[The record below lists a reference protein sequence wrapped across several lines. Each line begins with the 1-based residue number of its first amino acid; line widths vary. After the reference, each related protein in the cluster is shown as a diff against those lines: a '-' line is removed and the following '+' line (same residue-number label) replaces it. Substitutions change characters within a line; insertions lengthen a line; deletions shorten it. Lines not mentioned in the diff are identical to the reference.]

1 MTIRDNLPVPA
12 KLAARY
18 PGPLVRWHVTGVFT
32 LPEARRQGIANAVMT
47 AGTQFAVHAA
57 AAQGKDCLLTVDVYT
72 DNASAKLH
80 YEKAGFA
87 VFSEGQDNGR
97 PTAELA
103 LFVSTRSGVN

>member
-1 MTIRDNLPVPA
+1 MTIRDSLPVPP
-12 KLAARY
+12 KLALKY

-32 LPEARRQGIANAVMT
+32 LPDARRQGIANDVMKN
-47 AGTQFAVHAA
+47 GTQYAVRSA
-57 AAQGKDCLLTVDVYT
+57 AAQGRNCLLTVDVYT

-80 YEKAGFA
+80 YEKAGFV

-103 LFVSTRSGVN
+103 MFVSTRSGV